1 MTLLYS
7 GLTKMPLSQ
16 KMQKRRE
23 EFKLA
28 DIYTEEGY
36 NNFTSM
42 SYLLYNTS
50 FYTGACIGI
59 CQEVIFGPDLL
70 VSSFMQYQVSGWFK
84 GSGWGVSLLQPA
96 ASFTLLEYM
105 KIWCNIQVII
115 YRFLSYLNLPRGII
129 ILASFINKNMM

>member
-1 MTLLYS
+1 MCHDVTLWWAD
-7 GLTKMPLSQ
+7 KNAIVIENV
-16 KMQKRRE
+16 KRRE

-50 FYTGACIGI
+50 FYTDACIGI

-70 VSSFMQYQVSGWFK
+70 VSSFMQY
-84 GSGWGVSLLQPA
+84 
-96 ASFTLLEYM
+96 
-105 KIWCNIQVII
+105 
-115 YRFLSYLNLPRGII
+115 
-129 ILASFINKNMM
+129 